1 MQTAL
6 GKLEIE
12 RDDLIREVKEVTSE
26 KIILEQKL
34 AEMDDMLR

>member
-26 KIILEQKL
+26 KILLEQKL